1 MTANHTAMLY
11 IGEGKLHLGQRP
23 KEDNEKPV
31 LDVFFMSNL
40 DNEKPWQ
47 YSVIGEH
54 TEAKNHL
61 GFATKEEAIAD
72 AIKVYK
78 VKHMVRITVMVEL
91 ENPHMDLQELTD
103 MISGRA
109 ATIQG
114 VNAMKADG
122 ELDEHWFEAE
132 DREQSQA

>member
-1 MTANHTAMLY
+1 MTANHTAMAY

-23 KEDNEKPV
+23 KQDDKPMM
-31 LDVFFMSNL
+31 DIFFVSNL
-40 DNEKPWQ
+40 ANEKPWG
-47 YSVIGEH
+47 YSAIGENMP
-54 TEAKNHL
+54 EAKHHE
-61 GFATKEEAIAD
+61 GFATKEEAIGH
-72 AIKVYK
+72 AIKTYRA
-78 VKHMVRITVMVEL
+78 KHMVKIIVTVEL

-114 VNAMKADG
+114 VNAMKAEG

-132 DREQSQA
+132 DGEQGQA

>member
-11 IGEGKLHLGQRP
+11 IQESNFKGGQRP
-23 KEDNEKPV
+23 REDDKPM
-31 LDVFFMSNL
+31 LDIFFVSNL
-40 DNEKPWQ
+40 ANEKPWG
-47 YSVIGEH
+47 YSAIGENIP
-54 TEAKNHL
+54 EAKHHE

-78 VKHMVRITVMVEL
+78 AKHMVKITVTVEL

-114 VNAMKADG
+114 VNAMKAEGD
-122 ELDEHWFEAE
+122 LDEHWFEAPDVKLE
-132 DREQSQA
+132 D